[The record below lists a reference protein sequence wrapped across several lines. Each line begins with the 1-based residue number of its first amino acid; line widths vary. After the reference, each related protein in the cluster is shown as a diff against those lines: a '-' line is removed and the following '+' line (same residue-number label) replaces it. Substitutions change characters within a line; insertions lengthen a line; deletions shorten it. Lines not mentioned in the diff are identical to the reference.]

1 MSEYYYNKDYFKI
14 INNEHKAYWLG
25 FLYADGYVEP
35 IYRKDKIKAFRL
47 ELSLQESDEDM
58 LLLFKKDIETN
69 VAIQQAYAF
78 TADAV
83 GKRRFSRNKSITE
96 GDFAWICSRNYEG
109 TE

>member
-58 LLLFKKDIETN
+58 LLLFKKDIDDFLLQVKEKLLKD
-69 VAIQQAYAF
+69 IQNE
-78 TADAV
+78 V
-83 GKRRFSRNKSITE
+83 K
-96 GDFAWICSRNYEG
+96 
-109 TE
+109 